1 MKVLTSLGR
10 KFFNQQDIRKLQIHL
25 KEINSIVNRLNKTI
39 ELELKECKLDQNK
52 KEKYKDFLAHVY
64 MTFDKKIVSSKV
76 DREMNKYKKMRI
88 DVINY
93 IVAHENQIIK
103 QLSK

>member
-1 MKVLTSLGR
+1 M
-10 KFFNQQDIRKLQIHL
+10 HP
-25 KEINSIVNRLNKTI
+25 EITNLLATFHTNTK
-39 ELELKECKLDQNK
+39 NK
-52 KEKYKDFLAHVY
+52 KEKYKVFLAHVY

-93 IVAHENQIIK
+93 IVMHEK
-103 QLSK
+103 QVIRELSK

>member
-1 MKVLTSLGR
+1 MHPEITSL
-10 KFFNQQDIRKLQIHL
+10 I
-25 KEINSIVNRLNKTI
+25 KTFDS
-39 ELELKECKLDQNK
+39 KTKNK
-52 KEKYKDFLAHVY
+52 KEEYKDFLTHVY
-64 MTFDKKIVSSKV
+64 MTFDKKIVLSKV

-93 IVAHENQIIK
+93 IVAHENQIIN